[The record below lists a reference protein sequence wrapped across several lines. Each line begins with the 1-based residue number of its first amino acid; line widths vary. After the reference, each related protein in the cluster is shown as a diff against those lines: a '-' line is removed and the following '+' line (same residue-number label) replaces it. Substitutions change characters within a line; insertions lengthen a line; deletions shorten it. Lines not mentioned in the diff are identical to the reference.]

1 MPVFRHSD
9 QVDLTSIIATFSEDR
24 KHRFSLHI
32 PLTSREGSRTLC
44 VIGQNPSDADEKF
57 ADKTIQYLERLVS
70 TRLPDYRAIVML
82 NLYTRVDKHKEHSDV
97 DFGPVNWLD
106 PIRQAARD
114 HSDFLLVYGK
124 PSRQGAYDFP
134 KRASA
139 LKEFFASS
147 GEHAVFKLAPEKP
160 TKYPPHPGNPQI
172 RYSNLGVRLTEH
184 AFDDV
189 PNA

>member
-1 MPVFRHSD
+1 MPVFRHLD
-9 QVDLTSIIATFSEDR
+9 QVDSPSIIATFSEDR
-24 KHRFSLHI
+24 THRFSLYI
-32 PLTSREGSRTLC
+32 PFKSRESGRVLC
-44 VIGQNPSDADEKF
+44 IVGQNPSDADERF

-70 TRLPDYRAIVML
+70 TRLPTYRAIVML
-82 NLYTRVDKHKEHSDV
+82 NLYTRVDKYKEHSDV

-114 HSDFLLVYGK
+114 HADFLLVYGK
-124 PSRQGAYDFP
+124 PARQGAYDFP

-139 LKEFFASS
+139 LKELFASGGKHS
-147 GEHAVFKLAPEKP
+147 VFRLAPEKP

-172 RYSNLGVRLTEH
+172 RYGNLEVRLTEH